1 MKDLIPNATL
11 HSIDPDI
18 PIGYKFRILEH
29 AGDTQ
34 KAKITDQVM
43 TKHIMLNMP
52 MQMMII

>member
-11 HSIDPDI
+11 HSIDPDL